1 MEVVWE
7 ILSINK
13 LEDFRDE
20 LFIDIETK
28 LIDKNCDTNDSI
40 LIKKTIN
47 INRIQWSYES
57 NE

>member
-47 INRIQWSYES
+47 INRI
-57 NE
+57 